1 MTASGRF
8 WMLTSTS
15 LIFLVRPMTA
25 MLMKTVSRETT
36 SFGASLR
43 TMRMNGTFRGP
54 LGTTTKPSST
64 TLDPKL
70 MSPVGLGTSWTSQ
83 IRAEIREFFC
93 EIRGGHKYMQQAH
106 AVDFSQ
112 GGGDSKYKV
121 LVIKDPPLPPGMP
134 RVGVFRWRVKSW
146 LQYQASVHWRFFQ
159 CTDAWDL
166 SWKSIEESQASVYWR
181 AHISALGPD
190 IKIRYF
196 CNQFF
201 FHF

>member
-1 MTASGRF
+1 MILGYLDNVNKGKLRMTASGRF

-25 MLMKTVSRETT
+25 MLMKTGSRETT

-43 TMRMNGTFRGP
+43 TMRMNWTFRGP

-112 GGGDSKYKV
+112 GGGTQNIKFWSSRTPPFPLGCPESVFLDEGLNLGYSTKRQYTDVFVSV
-121 LVIKDPPLPPGMP
+121 L
-134 RVGVFRWRVKSW
+134 
-146 LQYQASVHWRFFQ
+146 
-159 CTDAWDL
+159 T
-166 SWKSIEESQASVYWR
+166 
-181 AHISALGPD
+181 LG
-190 IKIRYF
+190 I
-196 CNQFF
+196 
-201 FHF
+201 